1 MPLKEYQL
9 GDRTFLFDDGD
20 VPEGA
25 ELVGDVERSRTP
37 GSFEKLVVQANPLI
51 KREKAEAAE
60 AARVAGLE
68 AEVERLTAE
77 LAAATT
83 ASAETPETPE
93 TPAAEPKTAE
103 KPANK
108 AAPAPS
114 DK

>member
-1 MPLKEYQL
+1 MALKEYQL

-25 ELVGDVERSRTP
+25 ELVGDVKRSRAP

-68 AEVERLTAE
+68 SEVERLTAA
-77 LAAATT
+77 LAAAL
-83 ASAETPETPE
+83 
-93 TPAAEPKTAE
+93 AAANEPAE
-103 KPANK
+103 KQAPAPANK
-108 AAPAPS
+108 QADAPAT
-114 DK
+114 KE

>member
-1 MPLKEYQL
+1 MALKEYQL

-25 ELVGDVERSRTP
+25 EFVGDVKRSRAP

-60 AARVAGLE
+60 AARVADLE

-77 LAAATT
+77 LAAAT
-83 ASAETPETPE
+83 APAEEPETPE

-108 AAPAPS
+108 AAPAPGN
-114 DK
+114 K